1 MTDHP
6 RRPNPTSNDSDIET
20 ALRAAVEAMRQ
31 DNVEAGILA
40 LKTILNLAPRHELAN
55 GMLASIYAQLG
66 MRDAAVSKYQT
77 TLAINPANHLARF
90 QLGTLQLALD
100 DQFLPQLYAAIALI
114 ALDRPQEAHHLL
126 TLAQAAMPQDHPL
139 RPLLAEQLENT
150 RASHDQQS

>member
-90 QLGTLQLALD
+90 QLGTLQLDAGQPSEAL
-100 DQFLPQLYAAIALI
+100 QTLEP
-114 ALDRPQEAHHLL
+114 LL